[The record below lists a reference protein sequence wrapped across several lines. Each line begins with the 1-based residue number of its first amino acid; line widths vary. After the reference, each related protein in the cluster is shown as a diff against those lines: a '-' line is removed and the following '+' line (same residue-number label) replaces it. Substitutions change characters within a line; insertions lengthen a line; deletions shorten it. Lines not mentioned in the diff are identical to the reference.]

1 MSKFRS
7 ALAALA
13 TLIAAPAAAQDTR
26 CGGEGTSDQWIGGS
40 PEASDIATTDSF
52 GEQMAL
58 VLNGN
63 RFVGLFSLSAPADMR
78 IEAAGRG
85 NGDPT
90 LTLLGPDG
98 TEIATDDDSGGNGA
112 ARIEMALEPG
122 DYCAVVRS
130 FDDTPMTAFVRVGRA
145 EMEALTTGATD
156 GPASESSEE
165 RVQSCAGG
173 RDLGV
178 LSAEG
183 LTYQGSAA
191 DAGFTRFTLN
201 APTAISV
208 TAENAEAD
216 PTLILVGPDDET
228 LAENDDFDGL
238 NSRIDA
244 STPLEAGTY
253 CIALDAISDRELPI
267 DVAVSVYDPAAA
279 LATLFAQGE
288 AAPPMDGSVAIIDLG
303 ALPNRMRRDEQV
315 SSNATWFSLTLDA
328 SGLLLIEAISSGSE
342 GDPWLVLYDDLG
354 REIAQDDDGG
364 DGTDARMVART
375 LPGTYLIG
383 VKQVGDHSGFV
394 RLVAERFV
402 PAP

>member
-26 CGGEGTSDQWIGGS
+26 CGGEGTSGQWIGGS

-145 EMEALTTGATD
+145 EMEA
-156 GPASESSEE
+156 
-165 RVQSCAGG
+165 R
-173 RDLGV
+173 
-178 LSAEG
+178 
-183 LTYQGSAA
+183 
-191 DAGFTRFTLN
+191 
-201 APTAISV
+201 
-208 TAENAEAD
+208 
-216 PTLILVGPDDET
+216 
-228 LAENDDFDGL
+228 
-238 NSRIDA
+238 
-244 STPLEAGTY
+244 
-253 CIALDAISDRELPI
+253 
-267 DVAVSVYDPAAA
+267 
-279 LATLFAQGE
+279 
-288 AAPPMDGSVAIIDLG
+288 
-303 ALPNRMRRDEQV
+303 RMRV
-315 SSNATWFSLTLDA
+315 SPVS
-328 SGLLLIEAISSGSE
+328 
-342 GDPWLVLYDDLG
+342 
-354 REIAQDDDGG
+354 R
-364 DGTDARMVART
+364 
-375 LPGTYLIG
+375 
-383 VKQVGDHSGFV
+383 
-394 RLVAERFV
+394 
-402 PAP
+402 